1 MSPVSTLPLA
11 EESATPK
18 MLSKDLML
26 QLVVDDEF
34 HETFRSTVPLEQLP
48 TRIEPQDMT
57 FSELVRDAVDVSACA
72 NTCLTGFTI
81 LCDGT
86 TIDCRNTCISG
97 FTWKCDGTTL

>member
-1 MSPVSTLPLA
+1 MTPVTTCIPAA
-11 EESATPK
+11 EDTA
-18 MLSKDLML
+18 MRNLSKDLLL
-26 QLVVDDEF
+26 QLVVDED
-34 HETFRSTVPLEQLP
+34 FRKEYRDSLQDAKLP
-48 TRIEPQDMT
+48 MQVEPQDMT

-97 FTWKCDGTTL
+97 LTWKCDGTTL